1 MEIISKAPV
10 STAVP
15 ARRPWDARLGRR
27 LVTPLK
33 DSWVTP
39 NHLTTVR
46 LLVGLAGALAFTPG
60 TWGWTNL
67 AALLIIMSNFLD
79 HTDGE
84 LARISG
90 KTSRIGHLYDL
101 ASDAVVTILLF
112 CCIGIGV
119 AASGARVMPLGLP
132 PALMG
137 TVAGAAVALIFYL
150 RMRIEELLGKAGTR
164 QSSVAGFETED
175 VLYLLPLVTL
185 FGGLTSF
192 IIAAAVGAPLFAL
205 LVIADFVKVKR
216 RSVDTRRRAGVGSA
230 ASTVADATRGAADS
244 PLNVTLQDTLCR
256 LDELGLRGQYR
267 EQGSFLYVPDFLP
280 EDFTARLVAAV
291 DAVSPSINRNYLPG
305 HKQGGSVS
313 RYSIDELAPFI
324 AQLYRAPALR
334 DWLGALTGE
343 RLQLSPDDDP
353 HAYALYF
360 YSRAGDHIGWH
371 YDTSYYAGRRYT
383 LLLGVVD
390 RSTCR
395 LDYELHTKEPG
406 RAVHPGSVQ
415 IPPGGLVFFD
425 GDKVRHRIT
434 PIGENEFRVSLTFE
448 YVTDQ
453 HMSPWWRFV
462 SNMKDALAYFG
473 FRQLIGRM
481 VRGRAPSP

>member
-1 MEIISKAPV
+1 MEIISKSPV
-10 STAVP
+10 SVGAP
-15 ARRPWDARLGRR
+15 PRPWDARLGRR

-46 LLVGLAGALAFTPG
+46 LIVGLAGALAFTPG

-67 AALLIIMSNFLD
+67 AALLVILSNFLD

-101 ASDAVVTILLF
+101 ASDALVTILLF

-119 AASGARVMPLGLP
+119 AATATRTMPFGAP

-164 QSSVAGFETED
+164 QSSLAGFETED

-185 FGGLTSF
+185 FGGLTPF
-192 IIAAAVGAPLFAL
+192 LLAASVGAPLFAL
-205 LVIADFVKVKR
+205 LVGADFIRVM
-216 RSVDTRRRAGVGSA
+216 RRAASRSA
-230 ASTVADATRGAADS
+230 IAAPPQASAGATAATVPPSLNASLQAT
-244 PLNVTLQDTLCR
+244 
-256 LDELGLRGQYR
+256 LDGLEEEGLHRQYR
-267 EQGSFLYVPDFLP
+267 EQGSFLYVPQFLP
-280 EDFTARLVAAV
+280 EAFTAQLIAAV
-291 DAVSPSINRNYLPG
+291 DAVTPVVNRNFLPG

-313 RYSIDELAPFI
+313 RHSIDQLAPFI
-324 AQLYRAPALR
+324 AQLYRSPTLLA
-334 DWLGALTGE
+334 WLGRLTGD
-343 RLQLSPDDDP
+343 RLQLSPADDP

-360 YSRAGDHIGWH
+360 YSRPGDHIGWH
-371 YDTSYYAGRRYT
+371 YDTSYYSGRRYT

-390 RSTCR
+390 RSSCR

-406 RAVHPGSVQ
+406 RATQSGSLQ
-415 IPPGGLVFFD
+415 IAPGGLVLFD
-425 GDKVRHRIT
+425 GDRLRHRIT
-434 PIGENEFRVSLTFE
+434 PIGDNEFRVSLTFE
-448 YVTDQ
+448 YVTSQ

-462 SNMKDALAYFG
+462 SNMKDAVAYFG
-473 FRQLIGRM
+473 FRQVFSRIL
-481 VRGRAPSP
+481 RGRAPTP